1 MAKKKVEESEE
12 FVAEEMPVVEAEPVA
27 PAPVAVESVDK
38 AAHRKELLS
47 RLQAL
52 KEASQAPNFVPAE
65 NEEAKAIN
73 AELLVLGAEPQDD
86 VAARLARQQVPN
98 ADKYAK
104 K

>member
-12 FVAEEMPVVEAEPVA
+12 FVADEAPAVEAEPVA
-27 PAPVAVESVDK
+27 PAPVAAEPVDQ
-38 AAHRKELLS
+38 AAHRKELRE

-52 KEASQAPNFVPAE
+52 KEASKAPNFVPAE

-73 AELLVLGAEPQDD
+73 AELLALGAESQDD